1 MFRLLECVFNRFL
14 THNKWVLW
22 RRFSM
27 FLATTTTTQMCACMC
42 VKKRKKFF
50 YSKARGSV
58 CVVSLVIHIC
68 DSYMCWCGCLRCN
81 FRGGNVWWKSQQKKT
96 CLSGNFDSTTNV
108 INLMSSSLDHSNESK
123 NTQHNT
129 YTRKRWRYMRF

>member
-27 FLATTTTTQMCACMC
+27 FLATTTTQMCACMC

-68 DSYMCWCGCLRCN
+68 DSYVLMRLSEMQFQGRECMMK
-81 FRGGNVWWKSQQKKT
+81 KSTKKKT
-96 CLSGNFDSTTNV
+96 FLSGNFDSTTNV
-108 INLMSSSLDHSNESK
+108 INLMSSSLDHSSESK